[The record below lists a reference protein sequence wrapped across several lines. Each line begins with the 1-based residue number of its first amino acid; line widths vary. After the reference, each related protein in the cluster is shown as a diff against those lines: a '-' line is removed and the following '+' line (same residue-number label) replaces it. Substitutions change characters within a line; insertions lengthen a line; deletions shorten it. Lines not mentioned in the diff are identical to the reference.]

1 MANDHPHNI
10 FNFDQPIERRGGDS
24 IKWHK
29 YGHDALP
36 MWVADMDFQSPPAV
50 LNALQGRVAHGVFGY
65 GRPLPELI
73 ATIRER
79 MERLYSWQV
88 DPDQVL
94 FLPGLVCGLNLVCR
108 ALGEPGDEVLVQTPV
123 YPPFLSAPGNQGK
136 RLKTAEL
143 ALSERNGNLFY
154 EIDFD
159 AFEEAINQR
168 TRLFILCHPHNPVG
182 RVFKPEEI
190 TRLAEIC
197 AHHNLFICSDEVHG
211 DLLLDDH
218 QHKPL
223 ACLAPELASR
233 CITLMAPSKTFNIAG
248 LGASFAI
255 IQDPKLRR
263 QVKAAAAGIVT
274 EVNILAY
281 VAALAAYRDGQE
293 WLTALLKYLNGNRD
307 FLLAYLAQHLPDIRA
322 TCPEATYLAW
332 LDCRA
337 VNIPENPQSFFLRE
351 AKVAFNDGVTFG
363 PGGKGFVRLNFGCPR
378 ATLETGLERV
388 KNALIAQNR

>member
-1 MANDHPHNI
+1 MANDYPVNT
-10 FNFDQPIERRGGDS
+10 FSFDQPIDRRGGDS

-29 YGHDALP
+29 YARDVLP

-50 LNALQGRVAHGVFGY
+50 LDALRERVAHGVFGY
-65 GRPLPELI
+65 GMPPPELLAI
-73 ATIRER
+73 ICER
-79 MERLYSWQV
+79 MDRLYGWQV
-88 DPDQVL
+88 DPDQLL

-108 ALGEPGDEVLVQTPV
+108 ALGEMGDEVLVQTPV

-143 ALSERNGNLFY
+143 VSSKRNNNLFY

-159 AFEEAINQR
+159 AFEKAITQR

-182 RVFKPEEI
+182 RVFNPQEI
-190 TRLAEIC
+190 THLAEIC
-197 AHHNLFICSDEVHG
+197 ARHNLFICSDEVHG
-211 DLLLDDH
+211 DLLLDNRH
-218 QHKPL
+218 HKPL
-223 ACLAPELASR
+223 ACLAPEMANR

-255 IQDPKLRR
+255 IQNPQLRR

-274 EVNILAY
+274 EVNVLAY

-293 WLTALLKYLNGNRD
+293 WLTALLRYLNENRD
-307 FLLAYLAQHLPDIRA
+307 FLLAYIAQHLPNIHS

-337 VNIPENPQSFFLRE
+337 ANIADNPQSFFLRQ
-351 AKVAFNDGVTFG
+351 AKVAFNDGATFG
-363 PGGKGFVRLNFGCPR
+363 PGGEGFVRLNFGCPR
-378 ATLETGLERV
+378 ATLEMGLERL
-388 KNALIAQNR
+388 KKALLA